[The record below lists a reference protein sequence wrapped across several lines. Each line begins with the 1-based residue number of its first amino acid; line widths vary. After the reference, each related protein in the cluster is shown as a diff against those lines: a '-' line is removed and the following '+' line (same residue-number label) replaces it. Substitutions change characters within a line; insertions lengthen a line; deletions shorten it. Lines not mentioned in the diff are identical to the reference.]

1 MNLKI
6 AKLILISSLYITW
19 AATSSVFAAVESS
32 LQKTLAIDGV
42 PVDVVVSQDGN
53 RTFVLI
59 DGGKVSI
66 YDRLG
71 NLTETI
77 KVGPHVDQI
86 EIGPRGERLFA
97 TSRQNK
103 TIEIITLDFIHKIN
117 TLGSPS
123 KGPFEAPV
131 VIAVFSDFQ

>member
-6 AKLILISSLYITW
+6 SKLILISSLFITW
-19 AATSSVFAAVESS
+19 ATISSVFAAVESR

-42 PVDVVVSQDGN
+42 PVDVVVSQDGK

-59 DGGKVSI
+59 AGGNVSI
-66 YDRLG
+66 YDQLG
-71 NLTETI
+71 NQTDTI
-77 KVGPHVDQI
+77 NVGPHVDQI

-97 TSRQNK
+97 SSRQNK
-103 TIEIITLDFIHKIN
+103 TVEIIRLDFIHKIN

-123 KGPFEAPV
+123 KGSFEAPV

>member
-6 AKLILISSLYITW
+6 AKLFLISSLFITW
-19 AATSSVFAAVESS
+19 ASTFSVFAAVESS

-59 DGGKVSI
+59 DGGNVSI

-71 NLTETI
+71 NLTDTV

-103 TIEIITLDFIHKIN
+103 TVEIITLDFIHKIN

-123 KGPFEAPV
+123 KGPFEAPI

>member
-1 MNLKI
+1 MNFKI
-6 AKLILISSLYITW
+6 VKLILISSLIITW
-19 AATSSVFAAVESS
+19 ASTSSVFAAVESS
-32 LQKTLAIDGV
+32 LQKTLTIDGV

-59 DGGKVSI
+59 DGGNVAI
-66 YDRLG
+66 YDRFG
-71 NLTETI
+71 NLTDTI

-86 EIGPRGERLFA
+86 EIDPRGERLFA

-103 TIEIITLDFIHKIN
+103 TVEIIALDFIHQIN

-123 KGPFEAPV
+123 KGPLEAPI